1 MIEAGGIFLPFAG
14 FFDKFGDNILG
25 FGKRSRDESL
35 KYVTNFDKCVDI
47 GAHVGISV
55 LQWAPLFKQVTGFEP
70 MVDHY
75 DCLVKNTAHLENV
88 TVYNCAMSN
97 QSSML
102 KGAYRTMK
110 NSGSFQLVDEE
121 FVEVNHK
128 KTKIYDIP
136 SRRLDEF
143 TFDSV
148 GLIKI
153 DVEGWELEVLK
164 GAAQTITQHRP
175 VLMIEFTHGGGRENK
190 SMHSYDVADYYKLI
204 EDLQY
209 DQVAEVDGDTIYKPR

>member
-1 MIEAGGIFLPFAG
+1 MIEVGGICLPWPG
-14 FFDKFGDNILG
+14 FFDKYGDNILG
-25 FGKRSRDESL
+25 FGKKSRDESL
-35 KYVTNFDKCVDI
+35 KYVTNFDGCVDI

-75 DCLVKNTAHLENV
+75 DCLVKNTAHLSNV
-88 TVYNCAMSN
+88 TVHNCAMSN
-97 QSSML
+97 ESQML

-110 NSGSFQLVDEE
+110 NSGSFQLVDED
-121 FVEVNHK
+121 FVATNHK

-143 TFDSV
+143 EFDSI

-153 DVEGWELEVLK
+153 DVEGWEFEVLK
-164 GAAQTITQHRP
+164 GAKETIKKHQP

-190 SMHSYDVADYYKLI
+190 SMHSYNVDEYYAFVDELGY
-204 EDLQY
+204 Q
-209 DQVAEVDGDTIYKPR
+209 QVAEVDGDTIYVPK